1 MIDPRAALR
10 QGLLG
15 LGRSDSMRRVVE
27 RAPVSRSAL
36 RQLVAGEDTAAGVST
51 ATDLLASGRLASLS
65 FLGEETI
72 DVAQAS
78 RNRDA
83 HLTMLRA
90 LQEKGATQGGAAEVS
105 IKLSALGRTLPEDG
119 EKIALD
125 NARQICEVAAG
136 AGTTVT
142 IDMEDS
148 DVVDPTLDVVRDLR
162 ADFPWVG
169 AVLLA
174 DLRRTEADCRD
185 LATAGS
191 RVRLCK
197 GAASPRPGS
206 VAYQDNQDVRLSYV
220 RCAKVLLEG
229 KGRPMLATHDADVI
243 DITRSLADKE
253 LRAPGSFEFQMFF
266 GIRPEEQLRLA
277 RAGVDVRVYIPY
289 GDRRRWYR
297 YAMHRMAERPAETM
311 LVLRSGS
318 TKG

>member
-1 MIDPRAALR
+1 MR

-15 LGRSDSMRRVVE
+15 LGRSDSVRRAVE
-27 RAPVSRSAL
+27 RTPVSRSAL
-36 RQLVAGEDTAAGVST
+36 LRLVAGEDVVAGVGA
-51 ATDLLASGRLASLS
+51 ATGLLATGRLATLS
-65 FLGEETI
+65 HLGEETV

-83 HLTMLRA
+83 HLAMLTA
-90 LQEKGATQGGAAEVS
+90 LREAGATDGGAAELS
-105 IKLSALGRTLPEDG
+105 IKLSALGRGLPEDG

-125 NARQICEVAAG
+125 NARQICEAAAA

-142 IDMEDS
+142 VDMEHRT
-148 DVVDPTLDVVRDLR
+148 VVDATLEVVRDLR

-185 LATAGS
+185 LATPGS

-197 GAASPRPGS
+197 GSAVSQPGS
-206 VAYQDNQDVRLSYV
+206 VAYQGKQEVRLSYV
-220 RCAKVLLEG
+220 RCAKILLEG
-229 KGRPMLATHDADVI
+229 EGHPMLATHDADLV
-243 DITRSLADKE
+243 DIARSIADKE
-253 LRAPGSFEFQMFF
+253 LRSPESFEVQMFF

-277 RAGVDVRVYIPY
+277 RAGVTVRVYVPY
-289 GDRRRWYR
+289 GDRSRWYR
-297 YAMHRMAERPAETM
+297 YAMHRIAERPADTRF
-311 LVLRSGS
+311 LFRSGT

>member
-15 LGRSDSMRRVVE
+15 LGRSDSVRRVVE
-27 RAPVSRSAL
+27 RAPVSRTAL
-36 RQLVAGEDTAAGVST
+36 QRLIAGEDTAAGVAA
-51 ATDLLASGRLASLS
+51 ATELLASGRLATVS
-65 FLGEETI
+65 FLGEDTV

-83 HLTMLRA
+83 HLAMLRA
-90 LQEKGATQGGAAEVS
+90 LQEAGATQGGAAEVS
-105 IKLSALGRTLPEDG
+105 IKLSAVGRALPEDG
-119 EKIALD
+119 AKIALD
-125 NARQICEVAAG
+125 NARQICEAAAA

-142 IDMEDS
+142 IDMEDPTA
-148 DVVDPTLDVVRDLR
+148 VDQTLEVVRDLR

-197 GAASPRPGS
+197 GGAHPQPDSAG
-206 VAYQDNQDVRLSYV
+206 YQDNRDVRLSYV

-229 KGRPMLATHDADVI
+229 KGHPMLATHDADLI
-243 DITRSLADKE
+243 DIARSLADKE
-253 LRAPGSFEFQMFF
+253 LRAPESFEFQMFF
-266 GIRPEEQLRLA
+266 GIRPEEQRRLA
-277 RAGVDVRVYIPY
+277 QAGVTVRVYVPY
-289 GDRRRWYR
+289 GDRSRWYR
-297 YAMHRMAERPAETM
+297 YAVHRMAERPADM
-311 LVLRSGS
+311 MYVRRSGS
-318 TKG
+318 MKG

>member
-15 LGRSDSMRRVVE
+15 LGRSDSVRRVVE

-36 RQLVAGEDTAAGVST
+36 LRLVAGEDTAAGVAA
-51 ATDLLASGRLASLS
+51 ATELLATGRLATLS
-65 FLGEETI
+65 FLGEDTL
-72 DVAQAS
+72 DVAHAS

-83 HLTMLRA
+83 HLAMLRA
-90 LQEKGATQGGAAEVS
+90 LREAGATQAGAAEVS
-105 IKLSALGRTLPEDG
+105 IKLGALGRALPEDG
-119 EKIALD
+119 AKIALD
-125 NARQICEVAAG
+125 NARQICEAAAA

-142 IDMEDS
+142 IDTEDS
-148 DVVDPTLDVVRDLR
+148 ATVDATLDVVRDLR

-197 GAASPRPGS
+197 GSTAQQPDS
-206 VAYQDNQDVRLSYV
+206 VAYQAQQEVRLSFV

-229 KGRPMLATHDADVI
+229 KGYPMLATHDADLI

-253 LRAPGSFEFQMFF
+253 LRSPESFEFQMFF
-266 GIRPEEQLRLA
+266 GIRPDEQLRLT
-277 RAGVDVRVYIPY
+277 RAGVAVRVYVPY

-297 YAMHRMAERPAETM
+297 YAMHRMAERPADTM
-311 LVLRSGS
+311 FVRRSSS